1 MPRPHPLLPAAL
13 AGLALAGCNQTSAP
27 APSAAAPGVTPSGFA
42 MPAGSG
48 CAGEIGRYR
57 AVVDNDLAT
66 GHVNRSVHGRIAAEL
81 DRASAACA
89 AGRDAEA
96 VRMVTATK
104 SRYGY

>member
-1 MPRPHPLLPAAL
+1 MPRSPILAAL

-27 APSAAAPGVTPSGFA
+27 GPSAATPGVTPSGFA

-48 CAGEIGRYR
+48 CTGEIGRYK

-66 GHVNRSVHGRIAAEL
+66 GHVNRSVHARIAAEL
-81 DRASAACA
+81 DRASASCA

>member
-1 MPRPHPLLPAAL
+1 M
-13 AGLALAGCNQTSAP
+13 
-27 APSAAAPGVTPSGFA
+27 TPSGFA

-81 DRASAACA
+81 DRASASCA

-104 SRYGY
+104 PRYGY